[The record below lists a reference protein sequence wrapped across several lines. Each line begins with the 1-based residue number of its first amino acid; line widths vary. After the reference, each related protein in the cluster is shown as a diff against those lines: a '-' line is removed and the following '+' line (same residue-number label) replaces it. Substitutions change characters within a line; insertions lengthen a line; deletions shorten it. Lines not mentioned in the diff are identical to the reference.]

1 MLDPLAGNV
10 GRHEGAA
17 AAASAK
23 TAEAAGA
30 FSRLTVQ
37 RGDPLSVLLSDLN
50 DEASF
55 IHAESLED
63 QAKKDKAGDIDDG
76 EARRRL
82 LLLERVQSVWNE
94 NDSEVSRDLDA
105 LRRARARGGR
115 EKFQELLREFGGG
128 DASKEAA
135 LLAALAESDSAHR
148 EEYAA
153 DLDALLSG
161 EARAVRAGANTLAE
175 SRARA
180 REGGEELLSLQRCYQ
195 QALAAGQSVAQVLA
209 ATTAAFGTARFGAG
223 CDFLSRAAAAE
234 LAAEA
239 RPLER
244 AHLGELSARFK
255 GLRVFQGVVARL
267 EAAAERVA
275 NMSKKIQETMTTTPS
290 LSPSSSTT
298 NKTTTATPSLSS
310 SLSTTTE
317 TITAP
322 SLSSP
327 SSLSSSPSQTSSGTI
342 TGGKTAAP
350 SLSSSSSSSSPSSL
364 SDTATGTI
372 TEGKTAA
379 PSLSHSAVSSS
390 PPGTITGAKTAAPS
404 LSPSVISSSPSP
416 ASLTEKFFAALA
428 DPLKFNEAFAAP
440 LESLP
445 PAPRLRLLQEIR
457 ATVRELPDWTFTGE
471 GERARLLQPIQD
483 HIDFLVYEKGV

>member
-350 SLSSSSSSSSPSSL
+350 SLS
-364 SDTATGTI
+364 
-372 TEGKTAA
+372 
-379 PSLSHSAVSSS
+379 HSAVSSS

>member
-135 LLAALAESDSAHR
+135 LLAALAESDPAHR

-153 DLDALLSG
+153 DLEALLSG

-267 EAAAERVA
+267 EEAAERVA
-275 NMSKKIQETMTTTPS
+275 NMSKKMQETMTTPS

-298 NKTTTATPSLSS
+298 DETTTTTPSLSS

-342 TGGKTAAP
+342 TG
-350 SLSSSSSSSSPSSL
+350 
-364 SDTATGTI
+364 
-372 TEGKTAA
+372 GKTAA

-440 LESLP
+440 LESLS

>member
-161 EARAVRAGANTLAE
+161 EARAVRAGTNTLAE

-267 EAAAERVA
+267 EEAAERVA
-275 NMSKKIQETMTTTPS
+275 NMSKKIQETMTAPS

-298 NKTTTATPSLSS
+298 DETTTTTPSLSS

-317 TITAP
+317 TIT
-322 SLSSP
+322 
-327 SSLSSSPSQTSSGTI
+327 
-342 TGGKTAAP
+342 AP

-372 TEGKTAA
+372 TEG
-379 PSLSHSAVSSS
+379 
-390 PPGTITGAKTAAPS
+390 KTAAPS

-440 LESLP
+440 LESLS